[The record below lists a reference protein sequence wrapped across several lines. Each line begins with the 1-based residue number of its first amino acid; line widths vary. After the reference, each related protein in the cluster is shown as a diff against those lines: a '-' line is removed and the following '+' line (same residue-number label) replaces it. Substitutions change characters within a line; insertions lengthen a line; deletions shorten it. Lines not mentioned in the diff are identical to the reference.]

1 MDTLVKFIVDAVVFE
16 RMARFNPEKDW
27 EDKTYAEFILWN
39 AKCFEELEEDCQ
51 QDILRICKSIGRQF
65 IRLVDE
71 EHCCE
76 FTACSVYFN
85 KNKQLCIVNPR

>member
-1 MDTLVKFIVDAVVFE
+1 MDTLAKFIVDHSIFE
-16 RMARFNPEKDW
+16 RIVRFNHEKVWNDT
-27 EDKTYAEFILWN
+27 TYAEFILWN
-39 AKCFEELEEDCQ
+39 SKCFEELEEDYQ
-51 QDILRICKSIGRQF
+51 QDVLRICKSIGRQF